1 MNFFGCK
8 LIVIR
13 RNIFIFVLPRKIKQ
27 YEVNFQ
33 NLTNVDLGKNGQ
45 FGNDDELRRLLNET
59 IFVKDIKKITK
70 FSLRHSYRFR
80 DDAIKDLGK
89 PPKYVLTFGEFL
101 EVFHRMN
108 RDLLIDRFR
117 RLRKGK

>member
-1 MNFFGCK
+1 M
-8 LIVIR
+8 
-13 RNIFIFVLPRKIKQ
+13 
-27 YEVNFQ
+27 
-33 NLTNVDLGKNGQ
+33 DLGKNGQ